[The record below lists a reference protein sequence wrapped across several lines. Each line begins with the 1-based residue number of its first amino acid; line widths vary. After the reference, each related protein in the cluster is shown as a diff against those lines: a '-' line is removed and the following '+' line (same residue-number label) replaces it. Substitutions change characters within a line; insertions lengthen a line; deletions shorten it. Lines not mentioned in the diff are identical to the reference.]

1 MDRAQDRGVG
11 DALAWRGHTGISMG
25 AILMPYGGDILAWRG
40 HTGLKY
46 VGDILVWSV
55 PEIEESE
62 TPWYVKEYGS
72 HTGSHLKG

>member
-40 HTGLKY
+40 YTGLEGAY
-46 VGDILVWSV
+46 WPGGGILA
-55 PEIEESE
+55 
-62 TPWYVKEYGS
+62 
-72 HTGSHLKG
+72 